1 MQPIGGT
8 NKKEE
13 SHNIISKFTQHMNKT
28 LLTATLLLGAVAQ
41 AQVGINTADPKATL
55 HVKSKNPASG
65 VEGIVYPHAT
75 QAEIE
80 SWNKADIEEGTIVWN
95 TDQKCLEYFANNK
108 WNNNCNGGGRRF
120 IPTPGYKIGS
130 HTRYLTSVRDDNYTI
145 PGDPDKNINIEA
157 VASWTEDTSSGSD
170 VLLDHSD
177 EAILNNSNRLVIA
190 IPIEVVGSGT
200 YNLQQYTSPPVTVT
214 AEKTADG
221 QARQLELYWDAQNVD
236 ANTKYIKAYIRTKS
250 GSLALKRLDVQ
261 KGLGADRKGLEL
273 AKFEYFNDASQTTK
287 SYVELR
293 VVPVILDKYFGKKTR
308 DYAAGG
314 SPAPWANDAYEH
326 QFIYFPV
333 HSKNGF
339 AYLQHNLGAEVTNVK
354 NRHNVFNPDDI
365 GYKDYSGNNLE
376 MVGRTYSGFTPYKM
390 AKYAGSLFQW
400 QRMADGHELI
410 DWMSMSNT
418 MPNSG
423 TLPASVY
430 NGTVNYNNISGA
442 KPTWLNARTNK
453 QILNPTSTGKS
464 WVHDS
469 VNPNAN
475 TNPDH
480 PDLQHW
486 KPAGANMPCHVG
498 YVIDDNIGNMKG
510 DIIAEYQNIG
520 GNNHGGDGFYN
531 PFVITASTDPGKYSI
546 GLHSYSNC
554 HSIPSTLRAGYF
566 FFNWGTTAT
575 ATNGN
580 GRGSNGET
588 YKTFNS
594 WGCMGSEDTRT
605 GFDKID
611 ESNYYRYR
619 LALATVRCVQGH

>member
-1 MQPIGGT
+1 
-8 NKKEE
+8 
-13 SHNIISKFTQHMNKT
+13 MNKT
-28 LLTATLLLGAVAQ
+28 LLTAALLLGAVAQ

-95 TDQKCLEYFANNK
+95 TDQKCLEYFANNR
-108 WNNNCNGGGRRF
+108 WNNNCNGGRHF

-177 EAILNNSNRLVIA
+177 DQKLNQWRGLPIA
-190 IPIEVVGSGT
+190 LPIEVVGSGT

-221 QARQLELYWDAQNVD
+221 QERQLELYWDAQSVD
-236 ANTKYIKAYIRTKS
+236 ANTKYIKAYVRPKS
-250 GSLALKRLDVQ
+250 GSIALKRLDVQ

-273 AKFEYFNDASQTTK
+273 AKFEYFNDSSQTTK

-314 SPAPWANDAYEH
+314 NPAPWANDAYEH

-333 HSKNGF
+333 HSWNGF

-365 GYKDYSGNNLE
+365 EYKDYSGNLPN
-376 MVGRTYSGFTPYKM
+376 VGFPYSGFTHYKM
-390 AKYAGSLFQW
+390 GKYAGSLFQW

-418 MPNSG
+418 MLNGG

-453 QILNPTSTGKS
+453 QILNPTSTERS

-469 VNPNAN
+469 VNPDANAN
-475 TNPDH
+475 PNH

-486 KPAGANMPCHVG
+486 KPTGANMPCPVG
-498 YVIDDNIGNMKG
+498 YVIDDSTDNMRN
-510 DIIAEYQNIG
+510 DPFYSNEYQNIG
-520 GNNHGGDGFYN
+520 NNGINNFYN
-531 PFVITASTDPGKYSI
+531 PFVITNYSQPGNYSI
-546 GLHSYSNC
+546 GLSGWNLNC
-554 HSIPSTLRAGYF
+554 QYGSPSQGSVAAQYD
-566 FFNWGTTAT
+566 FFNWGTIAYGNDGTGRKS
-575 ATNGN
+575 NGN
-580 GRGSNGET
+580 INFTFPIGMGCIGAPESYNGKDEVNNGNPDPT
-588 YKTFNS
+588 YPLN
-594 WGCMGSEDTRT
+594 
-605 GFDKID
+605 
-611 ESNYYRYR
+611 R
-619 LALATVRCVQGH
+619 LNLAAVRCVQGH

>member
-1 MQPIGGT
+1 
-8 NKKEE
+8 
-13 SHNIISKFTQHMNKT
+13 MNKT
-28 LLTATLLLGAVAQ
+28 LLTAALLLGAVAQ

-177 EAILNNSNRLVIA
+177 EAVLNNSNRLVIA

-221 QARQLELYWDAQNVD
+221 QARQLELHWDAQSVD

-273 AKFEYFNDASQTTK
+273 AKFEYFNDSSQTTK

-314 SPAPWANDAYEH
+314 STAPWANDAYEH
-326 QFIYFPV
+326 QFIYFPI

-365 GYKDYSGNNLE
+365 EYKYYSNYLINAA
-376 MVGRTYSGFTPYKM
+376 RSYPSYTPYKM

-469 VNPNAN
+469 
-475 TNPDH
+475 TNPDANANPNH

-486 KPAGANMPCHVG
+486 KPAGANMPCPVG

-520 GNNHGGDGFYN
+520 GNSYGSESFYN
-531 PFVITASTDPGKYSI
+531 PFVITNITEPGKYNI
-546 GLHSYSNC
+546 GLSGQANC
-554 HSIPSTLRAGYF
+554 YASQPTLSAYYY
-566 FFNWGTTAT
+566 FFNWGTTAEWRHGKGRESSGYLNWT
-575 ATNGN
+575 FTSGGWGN
-580 GRGSNGET
+580 CAGGPDIVTGNDSSSNL
-588 YKTFNS
+588 YK
-594 WGCMGSEDTRT
+594 D
-605 GFDKID
+605 
-611 ESNYYRYR
+611 R
-619 LALATVRCVQGH
+619 LNLAAVRCVQGH

>member
-1 MQPIGGT
+1 
-8 NKKEE
+8 
-13 SHNIISKFTQHMNKT
+13 MNKT
-28 LLTATLLLGAVAQ
+28 LLTATLLLGVVAQ

-177 EAILNNSNRLVIA
+177 DQYLRKWQGLSIA

-221 QARQLELYWDAQNVD
+221 QARQLELYWNAQAVD

-261 KGLGADRKGLEL
+261 KGLGSDRKGLEL

-333 HSKNGF
+333 HSYNGF

-365 GYKDYSGNNLE
+365 GYKDYSEGNLIR
-376 MVGRTYSGFTPYKM
+376 VGLPYSGFTPYKM

-418 MPNSG
+418 MSNSG
-423 TLPASVY
+423 TFPASVY

-469 VNPNAN
+469 
-475 TNPDH
+475 TNPDANANPNH

-486 KPAGANMPCHVG
+486 KPTGANMPCPVG
-498 YVIDDNIGNMKG
+498 YVIDDNTDNMWNNTYYI
-510 DIIAEYQNIG
+510 DEYQNIG
-520 GNNHGGDGFYN
+520 GNNIGGGGIPIYN
-531 PFVITASTDPGKYSI
+531 PFVITNITEPGNYYI
-546 GLHSYSNC
+546 GLNANANC
-554 HSIPSTLRAGYF
+554 FVPPPTPSTINAYYF
-566 FFNWGTTAT
+566 FFNWRTTAT
-575 ATNGN
+575 SNKGDGRNSSGQINWTYNIGSGCSGAPDTMAGN
-580 GRGSNGET
+580 DNVAGT
-588 YKTFNS
+588 YAN
-594 WGCMGSEDTRT
+594 
-605 GFDKID
+605 
-611 ESNYYRYR
+611 R
-619 LALATVRCVQGH
+619 LNLAAVRCVQGH

>member
-1 MQPIGGT
+1 M
-8 NKKEE
+8 
-13 SHNIISKFTQHMNKT
+13 
-28 LLTATLLLGAVAQ
+28 
-41 AQVGINTADPKATL
+41 
-55 HVKSKNPASG
+55 
-65 VEGIVYPHAT
+65 
-75 QAEIE
+75 
-80 SWNKADIEEGTIVWN
+80 
-95 TDQKCLEYFANNK
+95 
-108 WNNNCNGGGRRF
+108 
-120 IPTPGYKIGS
+120 
-130 HTRYLTSVRDDNYTI
+130 
-145 PGDPDKNINIEA
+145 
-157 VASWTEDTSSGSD
+157 
-170 VLLDHSD
+170 
-177 EAILNNSNRLVIA
+177 
-190 IPIEVVGSGT
+190 
-200 YNLQQYTSPPVTVT
+200 
-214 AEKTADG
+214 
-221 QARQLELYWDAQNVD
+221 
-236 ANTKYIKAYIRTKS
+236 
-250 GSLALKRLDVQ
+250 
-261 KGLGADRKGLEL
+261 
-273 AKFEYFNDASQTTK
+273 
-287 SYVELR
+287 
-293 VVPVILDKYFGKKTR
+293 DKYFGKKTR

-376 MVGRTYSGFTPYKM
+376 RVGRTSSGFTPYKM

-400 QRMADGHELI
+400 QRIADGHELI
-410 DWMSMSNT
+410 DWMSMSST
-418 MPNSG
+418 MYNNG

-430 NGTVNYNNISGA
+430 NGTVNYNDISGA

-486 KPAGANMPCHVG
+486 KPAGANMPCPVG

-520 GNNHGGDGFYN
+520 GNNHGGDDFYN

-554 HSIPSTLRAGYF
+554 DSIPSALRAGYF

>member
-1 MQPIGGT
+1 
-8 NKKEE
+8 
-13 SHNIISKFTQHMNKT
+13 MNKT
-28 LLTATLLLGAVAQ
+28 LLTAALLLGSVAQ

-130 HTRYLTSVRDDNYTI
+130 HTRFLTSVRDDNYTI

-177 EAILNNSNRLVIA
+177 DQYLRQWQGLSIA

-200 YNLQQYTSPPVTVT
+200 YYLQQYTSPPVTVT

-221 QARQLELYWDAQNVD
+221 QEHQLELYWDAQNVD
-236 ANTKYIKAYIRTKS
+236 ANTKYIKAYIRIKS

-365 GYKDYSGNNLE
+365 GYKDYSGSSLSN
-376 MVGRTYSGFTPYKM
+376 VGRLYSNYTHYKM
-390 AKYAGSLFQW
+390 GKYAGSLFQW

-418 MPNSG
+418 MYNSG

-453 QILNPTSTGKS
+453 QILNPTSTEWS

-469 VNPNAN
+469 VNPDANAN
-475 TNPDH
+475 PNH

-486 KPAGANMPCHVG
+486 KPTGANMPCPVG
-498 YVIDDNIGNMKG
+498 YVLDNNIGNMNM
-510 DIIAEYQNIG
+510 DEYQNIG
-520 GNNHGGDGFYN
+520 GNSFSSDNFYN
-531 PFVITASTDPGKYSI
+531 PFVITGHSQPGNYSI
-546 GLHSYSNC
+546 GLSGWNSNC
-554 HSIPSTLRAGYF
+554 QYGSPSQGNVGAQYD
-566 FFNWGTTAT
+566 FFNWGTIAYGNEGTGRKS
-575 ATNGN
+575 NGN
-580 GRGSNGET
+580 INMTWAAGMGCAGVPESYNG
-588 YKTFNS
+588 K
-594 WGCMGSEDTRT
+594 
-605 GFDKID
+605 D
-611 ESNYYRYR
+611 EVNNGNPDPTYR
-619 LALATVRCVQGH
+619 LSRLNLAAVRCVQGH

>member
-1 MQPIGGT
+1 
-8 NKKEE
+8 
-13 SHNIISKFTQHMNKT
+13 MNKT
-28 LLTATLLLGAVAQ
+28 LLTAALLLGAVAQ
-41 AQVGINTADPKATL
+41 AQVGINIADPKATL

-145 PGDPDKNINIEA
+145 SGDPDKNINIEA

-177 EAILNNSNRLVIA
+177 EVVLNNSNGLAIA

-200 YNLQQYTSPPVTVT
+200 YYLQQYTSPPVTVT

-221 QARQLELYWDAQNVD
+221 QVRQLELYWNAQAVD
-236 ANTKYIKAYIRTKS
+236 ANTKYIKAYVRRKS
-250 GSLALKRLDVQ
+250 GSIALKRLDVQ

-293 VVPVILDKYFGKKTR
+293 VVPVILDRYFGKKTR

-314 SPAPWANDAYEH
+314 STAPWANDAYEH

-333 HSKNGF
+333 HSYNGF

-365 GYKDYSGNNLE
+365 GYKDYSGRSLSN
-376 MVGRTYSGFTPYKM
+376 VGYQYSGFTPYKM

-410 DWMSMSNT
+410 DWMSMNST
-418 MPNSG
+418 MYNNG
-423 TLPASVY
+423 TLLASVY

-453 QILNPTSTGKS
+453 QILNPTSTEWS

-469 VNPNAN
+469 VNPDAYA
-475 TNPDH
+475 NPDH

-486 KPAGANMPCHVG
+486 KPTGANMPCPVG
-498 YVIDDNIGNMKG
+498 YVIDNNVGNMVDNYFTDEDQNIGN
-510 DIIAEYQNIG
+510 NG
-520 GNNHGGDGFYN
+520 GNNFYN
-531 PFVITASTDPGKYSI
+531 PFVITGHSQPGKYSI
-546 GLHSYSNC
+546 GLSGWNSNC
-554 HSIPSTLRAGYF
+554 QYGSPSQGSVAAQYD
-566 FFNWGTTAT
+566 FFNWGTIAYGNEGTGRKS
-575 ATNGN
+575 NGN
-580 GRGSNGET
+580 INMTWAAGMGCVGAPESYNG
-588 YKTFNS
+588 K
-594 WGCMGSEDTRT
+594 
-605 GFDKID
+605 D
-611 ESNYYRYR
+611 EVNNGNPDPTYR
-619 LALATVRCVQGH
+619 LHRLNLAAVRCVQGH